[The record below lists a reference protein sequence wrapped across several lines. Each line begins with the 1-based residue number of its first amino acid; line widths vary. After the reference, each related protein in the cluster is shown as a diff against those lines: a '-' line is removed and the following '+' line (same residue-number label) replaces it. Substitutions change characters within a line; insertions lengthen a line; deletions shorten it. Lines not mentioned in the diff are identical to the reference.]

1 MARILEWQNL
11 VFVLALLLAG
21 VLVLGAALGLVGAD
35 AEAELDV
42 DADADADADAD
53 VDVDGDHDLP
63 AAALALLGVG
73 RAPLSL
79 LLITLL
85 VAFGATGI
93 CLNLLLEPWLGSPL
107 ARGVLAVLGAGSASM
122 LAGGAMSRLFAR
134 FVPGLESY
142 ATEAHDVIGVT
153 GVAEMRITGRFGVAR
168 VSDRTGTP
176 LQLRCRAHATDIPKG
191 SEIVVVDFDDERR
204 IYTVDST
211 AEKDGE
217 NT

>member
-21 VLVLGAALGLVGAD
+21 VLVLGAALGLVGTD
-35 AEAELDV
+35 AEAELDD
-42 DADADADADAD
+42 DADADA
-53 VDVDGDHDLP
+53 DVDGDHDLP

-176 LQLRCRAHATDIPKG
+176 LQLRCRAHATEIPKG

>member
-42 DADADADADAD
+42 DADADA
-53 VDVDGDHDLP
+53 DVDGDHDLP

-176 LQLRCRAHATDIPKG
+176 LQLRCRAHATEIPKG

>member
-21 VLVLGAALGLVGAD
+21 VLVLGAALGLVGTD

-42 DADADADADAD
+42 DADADA
-53 VDVDGDHDLP
+53 DVDGDHDLP

-176 LQLRCRAHATDIPKG
+176 LQLRCRAHATEIPQG

>member
-21 VLVLGAALGLVGAD
+21 VLVLGAALGLVGAG

-42 DADADADADAD
+42 DADADA
-53 VDVDGDHDLP
+53 DVDGDHDLP

-176 LQLRCRAHATDIPKG
+176 LQLRCRAHATEIPKG

>member
-1 MARILEWQNL
+1 MARLLEWQNL

-21 VLVLGAALGLVGAD
+21 VLVLGAALGLVGSAAD
-35 AEAELDV
+35 AEVEVDV
-42 DADADADADAD
+42 DADAD
-53 VDVDGDHDLP
+53 VDGDHDVP

>member
-21 VLVLGAALGLVGAD
+21 VLVLGAALGLVGAG

-42 DADADADADAD
+42 DADADA
-53 VDVDGDHDLP
+53 DVDGDHDLP

>member
-1 MARILEWQNL
+1 M
-11 VFVLALLLAG
+11 
-21 VLVLGAALGLVGAD
+21 
-35 AEAELDV
+35 
-42 DADADADADAD
+42 
-53 VDVDGDHDLP
+53 DGDHDLP

-176 LQLRCRAHATDIPKG
+176 LQLRCRAHATEIPKG

>member
-21 VLVLGAALGLVGAD
+21 VLVLGAALGLVGTD

-42 DADADADADAD
+42 DADADAD
-53 VDVDGDHDLP
+53 VDGNHDLP

-176 LQLRCRAHATDIPKG
+176 LQLRCRAHATEIPKG

>member
-21 VLVLGAALGLVGAD
+21 VLVLGAALGLVGTD

-42 DADADADADAD
+42 DADADA
-53 VDVDGDHDLP
+53 DVDGDHDLP

-176 LQLRCRAHATDIPKG
+176 LQLRCRAHVTDIPKG

>member
-21 VLVLGAALGLVGAD
+21 VLVLGAALGLVGTD

-42 DADADADADAD
+42 DADADA
-53 VDVDGDHDLP
+53 DVDGDHDLP

-176 LQLRCRAHATDIPKG
+176 LQLRCRAHATEIPKG